1 MKNITVTIPDEAYR
15 NARVWAAQRDTS
27 ISAVVQ
33 YLLITL
39 PGIEHAARGF
49 PVAGSKSAHAKPVP
63 PASQTSTSAQTS
75 TSMCTAKQALPE
87 VQTSPCRGTNAPSE

>member
-1 MKNITVTIPDEAYR
+1 MKNITVTISDETYR

-33 YLLITL
+33 YLLMTL
-39 PGIEHAARGF
+39 QGIERAARAF
-49 PVAGSKSAHAKPVP
+49 PIAGSKPAAAKPAP

-75 TSMCTAKQALPE
+75 TSTCTAEPALPE
-87 VQTSPCRGTNAPSE
+87 VQTSPSMGTKAPSR